1 MIYENLVYIHIPKT
15 GGSSIRNSLGK
26 NYNLIF
32 NASKDNLTKMG
43 FINLN
48 KKFETYDFSIGEF
61 KDHLPYQM
69 IIEKKLDYNKFV
81 FTFVRNPFSR
91 LISLYFECLGNN
103 FHIKD
108 LNTNNNIN
116 FEQFVNIIT
125 EKPYWFTIPMIDYI
139 GVKNVKKIDFL
150 GKFENFE
157 SDIFKL
163 KKKLKIS
170 IKHHNFNNQLTS
182 KFKFSDYRSF
192 YSNNK
197 IIDKVNSYYEK
208 DFEIFQYDYDNFLD
222 FEKNKIKLTT
232 IFSRIIKRK
241 IINLI

>member
-32 NASKDNLTKMG
+32 NASKDNLKKMG
-43 FINLN
+43 FMNLN

-197 IIDKVNSYYEK
+197 IIDKVNTFYEK
-208 DFEIFQYDYDNFLD
+208 DFEVFQYDYEKFLD